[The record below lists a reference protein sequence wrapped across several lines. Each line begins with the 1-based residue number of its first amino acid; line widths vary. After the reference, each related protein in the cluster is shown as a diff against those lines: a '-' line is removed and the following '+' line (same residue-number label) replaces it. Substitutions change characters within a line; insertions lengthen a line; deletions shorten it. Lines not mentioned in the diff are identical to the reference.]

1 MKRQS
6 RRTQPKTKKSRR
18 SDKVRVLIIPTR
30 RGLREISI
38 RDSRQASLVSR
49 YSNAIKRYLESGDT
63 SALREFEGKEIETIQ
78 GRRVPLLTDRA
89 ELDRLAAAGEL
100 SYETIYAKR

>member
-6 RRTQPKTKKSRR
+6 RGTQPMKRSRR

-30 RGLREISI
+30 RGLREIAI
-38 RDSRQASLVSR
+38 RGSRQASLVSR
-49 YSNAIKRYLESGDT
+49 YSNAIKRYLVSGDT
-63 SALREFEGKEIETIQ
+63 SALREFESKEIETIQ

-100 SYETIYAKR
+100 SYESIYAKR